1 MTSDVNRQTVM
12 AYYDFSADYNG
23 GVETPET
30 EIAHDSYDDEDMRRF
45 LCDGAA
51 GRSSCDFGYADWPAD
66 GNGTELPTTADPN
79 ALEQVTHSQA
89 WSENTG

>member
-1 MTSDVNRQTVM
+1 
-12 AYYDFSADYNG
+12 
-23 GVETPET
+23 
-30 EIAHDSYDDEDMRRF
+30 MRLRVVGELPLQPF
-45 LCDGAA
+45 PVA
-51 GRSSCDFGYADWPAD
+51 GTLEECHGCDFGYADWPAD